1 MSSITVSSLVLG
13 SLTVEVDGSDSVLA
27 LSVLGTA
34 PASLSIELGTPG
46 ATGTAATI
54 AVGTTTTLSPGASAT
69 VANVGTSSAAVFNF
83 GIPSG
88 LTGAAGATGATGSP
102 GTAATIA
109 AGTTTTGAPGSSA
122 TVTNSGTTSA
132 AVFDFAIPRGDVG
145 ATGATGATG
154 AAGPGV
160 AVGGSTGQF
169 LSKASGTNYDTAWS
183 TIVPGDRYLT
193 TSTTSLTINNAT
205 KTLTVGTGLSY
216 TTTQNVTISYDAS
229 NHMHGEV
236 LTYNSGTGVMTVDV
250 NHHTGSGTYAAWT
263 VNVGGVT
270 PVTSTAWGSITGT
283 LSAQTDLQTA
293 LDAKSPLASPTFT
306 GVPAAPTATAG
317 TNTTQLATTAFVTTA
332 DNLKANLASPT
343 FTGTP
348 TLPTGT
354 IATTQSPGNNTTALA
369 TTAFVTA
376 ATPAASTTV
385 SGLVELATS
394 EEAILGASTTLA
406 PTSFSAKA
414 AIMSSDWSPIYRSG
428 FTASTSG
435 TGAGCTLGS
444 TNTLYQ
450 LPTSGSTGHSYARTY
465 GISQIDQLTNLWADD
480 TNLFLNFAK
489 RIWISGRNY
498 ITFPA
503 ISNMI
508 ARVTFGKAEANGV
521 GDLAVRGIGWKYTT
535 GASQFVQL
543 MVHNGTTLTT
553 VNSSFTPTSVAF
565 SWDIISEGNGNVT
578 LYINGSSVAT
588 TSAGPST
595 RAVSGQCLYQEEA
608 VVNGTIPNAFCR
620 LYGARGAIY
629 VQR

>member
-13 SLTVEVDGSDSVLA
+13 SLTVEVDGSDSTLA

-69 VANVGTSSAAVFNF
+69 VANVGTTSAAVFNF

-122 TVTNSGTTSA
+122 SVTNSGTSGA

-160 AVGGSTGQF
+160 AVGGTTGQ
-169 LSKASGTNYDTAWS
+169 LLAKASGTNYDTTW
-183 TIVPGDRYLT
+183 TTVVPGDRYLT

-216 TTTQNVTISYDAS
+216 TPTQNVTISYDAS

-270 PVTSTAWGSITGT
+270 PVTSTAWGAITGT

-293 LDAKSPLASPTFT
+293 LDAKSP
-306 GVPAAPTATAG
+306 
-317 TNTTQLATTAFVTTA
+317 
-332 DNLKANLASPT
+332 LASPT

-376 ATPAASTTV
+376 AVPAFATTAQALIPTSTTV
-385 SGLVELATS
+385 ALS
-394 EEAILGASTTLA
+394 
-406 PTSFSAKA
+406 PDA
-414 AIMSSDWSPIYRSG
+414 AREMIMYPGYIQMYG
-428 FTASTSG
+428 GGNIGTSG
-435 TGAGCTLGS
+435 TGAGAIITFASQRWHGLAGPNTGVAGYAGYVFDYSFSGIGMAAMTRGVSAFSRKWNSKIWASGRTILGQYAE
-444 TNTLYQ
+444 L
-450 LPTSGSTGHSYARTY
+450 TSGYNGDANTTARIMVGGRST
-465 GISQIDQLTNLWADD
+465 
-480 TNLFLNFAK
+480 
-489 RIWISGRNY
+489 
-498 ITFPA
+498 
-503 ISNMI
+503 
-508 ARVTFGKAEANGV
+508 
-521 GDLAVRGIGWKYTT
+521 LATGGMLSSENGIGWKVAGGGSAALVLTV
-535 GASQFVQL
+535 S
-543 MVHNGTTLTT
+543 NGTTLTEVT
-553 VNSSFTPTSVAF
+553 SSFTPTLQQVFDWKIYSDGA
-565 SWDIISEGNGNVT
+565 GNVT
-578 LYINGSSVAT
+578 LWVNDSQVAT
-588 TSAGPST
+588 STGGPTLST
-595 RAVSGQCLYQEEA
+595 AESYNFYLEIVDQTASTATRFAMG
-608 VVNGTIPNAFCR
+608 NFGTKVFWAQPS
-620 LYGARGAIY
+620 
-629 VQR
+629 

>member
-13 SLTVEVDGSDSVLA
+13 SLTVEVDGSDSILA

-54 AVGTTTTLSPGASAT
+54 AVGTTSTLSPGDSAT

-88 LTGAAGATGATGSP
+88 LTGATGATGATGSP

-109 AGTTTTGAPGSSA
+109 AGTTTTGAPGSFAS
-122 TVTNSGTTSA
+122 VTNSGTTSA

-160 AVGGSTGQF
+160 AVGGTTGQ
-169 LSKASGTNYDTAWS
+169 LLAKASGTNYDTTW
-183 TIVPGDRYLT
+183 TTVVPGDRYLT
-193 TSTTSLTINNAT
+193 TSTTSLTINNVT

-216 TTTQNVTISYDAS
+216 TPTQNVTIAYDAS

-270 PVTSTAWGSITGT
+270 PVTSTAWGAITGT

-293 LDAKSPLASPTFT
+293 LD
-306 GVPAAPTATAG
+306 
-317 TNTTQLATTAFVTTA
+317 
-332 DNLKANLASPT
+332 LKANIASQT

-376 ATPAASTTV
+376 AVPAFATVTDVINNLTSSTTSVNPLTLVNGLCNPNVRNLCFMSSTAV
-385 SGLVELATS
+385 SGSYTN
-394 EEAILGASTTLA
+394 AIS
-406 PTSFSAKA
+406 SAG
-414 AIMSSDWSPIYRSG
+414 RSG
-428 FTASTSG
+428 YYFGKTDVTAGYNNSNWRIINWSKKVILSG
-435 TGAGCTLGS
+435 RSMMGS
-444 TNTLYQ
+444 TDYATNYNGDANT
-450 LPTSGSTGHSYARTY
+450 TCRV
-465 GISQIDQLTNLWADD
+465 
-480 TNLFLNFAK
+480 FLG
-489 RIWISGRNY
+489 GRAA
-498 ITFPA
+498 T
-503 ISNMI
+503 
-508 ARVTFGKAEANGV
+508 
-521 GDLAVRGIGWKYTT
+521 YTT
-535 GASQFVQL
+535 GSITQKGISLYKVGGNSSAVQL
-543 MVHNGTTLTT
+543 QVHNGTSAAT
-553 VNSSFTPTSVAF
+553 VASSFTPATGEAF
-565 SWDIISEGNGNVT
+565 SWTLYSDGAGNVT

-588 TSAGPST
+588 SSAGPTGNST
-595 RAVSGQCLYQEEA
+595 AYYTMYGEQVEATASAAVRQ
-608 VVNGTIPNAFCR
+608 I
-620 LYGARGAIY
+620 LYGFGGQLYIET
-629 VQR
+629 

>member
-13 SLTVEVDGSDSVLA
+13 SLTVEVDGSDSILA

-54 AVGTTTTLSPGASAT
+54 AVGTTTTLSPGDSAT

-122 TVTNSGTTSA
+122 SVTNSGTSGA

-160 AVGGSTGQF
+160 AVGGTTGQ
-169 LSKASGTNYDTAWS
+169 LLAKASGTNYDTTW
-183 TIVPGDRYLT
+183 TTVVPGDRYLT

-216 TTTQNVTISYDAS
+216 TPTQNVTISYDAS

-270 PVTSTAWGSITGT
+270 PVTSTAWGAITGT

-306 GVPAAPTATAG
+306 G
-317 TNTTQLATTAFVTTA
+317 
-332 DNLKANLASPT
+332 
-343 FTGTP
+343 TP

-354 IATTQSPGNNTTALA
+354 IATTQSPGNNTPALA

-376 ATPAASTTV
+376 AVPAFATVTDVINNLTSSTTSVNPLTLVNGLCNPNVRNLCFISNTAV
-385 SGLVELATS
+385 SGS
-394 EEAILGASTTLA
+394 GASGG
-406 PTSFSAKA
+406 SSSAA
-414 AIMSSDWSPIYRSG
+414 TVARESYTNAISSAGRAGYYFGKTDVSPGYTNSNWRIINWSKKVILSGRSMM
-428 FTASTSG
+428 
-435 TGAGCTLGS
+435 GS
-444 TNTLYQ
+444 TDYSTNYNGDANTTCRIFLGGRAA
-450 LPTSGSTGHSYARTY
+450 TFTTGSITQK
-465 GISQIDQLTNLWADD
+465 GISLY
-480 TNLFLNFAK
+480 K
-489 RIWISGRNY
+489 
-498 ITFPA
+498 
-503 ISNMI
+503 
-508 ARVTFGKAEANGV
+508 V
-521 GDLAVRGIGWKYTT
+521 GGNSSA
-535 GASQFVQL
+535 VQL
-543 MVHNGTTLTT
+543 QVHNGTSATT
-553 VNSSFTPTSVAF
+553 VASSFTPATGEAF
-565 SWDIISEGNGNVT
+565 SWTLYSDGAGNVT

-588 TSAGPST
+588 SSAGPTGNST
-595 RAVSGQCLYQEEA
+595 AHYTMYGEQVEATASAAVRQ
-608 VVNGTIPNAFCR
+608 I
-620 LYGARGAIY
+620 LYGFGGQLYIET
-629 VQR
+629 

>member
-13 SLTVEVDGSDSVLA
+13 SLTVEVDGSDSILA

-83 GIPSG
+83 GIP
-88 LTGAAGATGATGSP
+88 TGPTGPSGATGATGSP

-122 TVTNSGTTSA
+122 SVTNSGTTSA

-160 AVGGSTGQF
+160 AVGGTTGQ
-169 LSKASGTNYDTAWS
+169 LLAKASGTNYDTTW
-183 TIVPGDRYLT
+183 TTVVPGDRYLT

-216 TTTQNVTISYDAS
+216 TPTQNVTISYDAS

-270 PVTSTAWGSITGT
+270 PVTSTAWGAITGT

-293 LDAKSPLASPTFT
+293 LDLKAPLASPALT
-306 GVPAAPTATAG
+306 GTPTAPTASAATS
-317 TNTTQLATTAFVTTA
+317 TTQLATTAFVTTA

-348 TLPTGT
+348 AAPTATAGT
-354 IATTQSPGNNTTALA
+354 NTTQLA

-376 ATPAASTTV
+376 AVPAIATTAQALIPTSTTV
-385 SGLVELATS
+385 ALSPDAGREM
-394 EEAILGASTTLA
+394 IMYPGYIQMYGGGNLG
-406 PTSFSAKA
+406 
-414 AIMSSDWSPIYRSG
+414 
-428 FTASTSG
+428 TSG
-435 TGAGCTLGS
+435 TGAGATITFASQRWHALAGPNTSVAGYGAYVFDYTFSGIGMAAMTRGVTALGRKWNS
-444 TNTLYQ
+444 KIWASGRTILGQYAET
-450 LPTSGSTGHSYARTY
+450 TSGFNGDANTT
-465 GISQIDQLTNLWADD
+465 
-480 TNLFLNFAK
+480 
-489 RIWISGRNY
+489 
-498 ITFPA
+498 
-503 ISNMI
+503 
-508 ARVTFGKAEANGV
+508 ARVMV
-521 GDLAVRGIGWKYTT
+521 GGRSNLATGGMVSSENGIGWKVAGGGSAALVLTV
-535 GASQFVQL
+535 S
-543 MVHNGTTLTT
+543 NGTTLTEVT
-553 VNSSFTPTSVAF
+553 SSFTPTLQQVFDWKIYSDGA
-565 SWDIISEGNGNVT
+565 GNVT
-578 LYINGSSVAT
+578 LWVNDSQVAT
-588 TSAGPST
+588 STGGPTTSTAENYNYYLEIVDQTASTATRFAMGNFGTKVFWAQPS
-595 RAVSGQCLYQEEA
+595 
-608 VVNGTIPNAFCR
+608 
-620 LYGARGAIY
+620 
-629 VQR
+629 

>member
-13 SLTVEVDGSDSVLA
+13 SLTVEVDGSDSILA

-83 GIPSG
+83 GIP
-88 LTGAAGATGATGSP
+88 TGQTGPSGATGATGSP

-122 TVTNSGTTSA
+122 SVTNSGTTSA

-160 AVGGSTGQF
+160 AVGGTTGQ
-169 LSKASGTNYDTAWS
+169 LLAKASGTNYDTTW
-183 TIVPGDRYLT
+183 TTVVPGDRYLT

-216 TTTQNVTISYDAS
+216 TPTQNITIAYDAS

-270 PVTSTAWGSITGT
+270 PVTSTAWGAITGT
-283 LSAQTDLQTA
+283 LSAQVDLQGS
-293 LDAKSPLASPTFT
+293 LDLKAPLASPALT
-306 GVPAAPTATAG
+306 GTPTAPTASAATS
-317 TNTTQLATTAFVTTA
+317 TTQLATTAFVTTA
-332 DNLKANLASPT
+332 DNLKSNIASPT

-348 TLPTGT
+348 AAPTATAGT
-354 IATTQSPGNNTTALA
+354 NTTQIA

-376 ATPAASTTV
+376 AVPALATDTQARQGISDTTASSPFDVVSTMMTSGFRPNLVWSTTTSGAGAGASNAASAYIQINGPNVGVAGYAIAYTTQYLALSSGFGPTVLRFNKPMRLSGSLDNFSSAWPGDANNEMKIWVGNSPSGGLPPTSYGDPTTPA
-385 SGLVELATS
+385 
-394 EEAILGASTTLA
+394 
-406 PTSFSAKA
+406 
-414 AIMSSDWSPIYRSG
+414 
-428 FTASTSG
+428 
-435 TGAGCTLGS
+435 
-444 TNTLYQ
+444 
-450 LPTSGSTGHSYARTY
+450 
-465 GISQIDQLTNLWADD
+465 
-480 TNLFLNFAK
+480 
-489 RIWISGRNY
+489 
-498 ITFPA
+498 
-503 ISNMI
+503 
-508 ARVTFGKAEANGV
+508 
-521 GDLAVRGIGWKYTT
+521 IGWKKIG
-535 GASQFVQL
+535 GASSVFQL
-543 MVHNGTTLTT
+543 MVHNGTTLTL
-553 VNSSFTPTSVAF
+553 VNSSTTLTNGIVTDWEVRS
-565 SWDIISEGNGNVT
+565 DGNGNVA
-578 LYINGSSVAT
+578 LLINGTSVAT
-588 TSAGPST
+588 TSAGPTTNNANIASVFH
-595 RAVSGQCLYQEEA
+595 AVGQTA
-608 VVNGTIPNAFCR
+608 SATAR
-620 LYGARGAIY
+620 LLLGAYYTKLWVAP
-629 VQR
+629 QD

>member
-13 SLTVEVDGSDSVLA
+13 SLTVEVDGSDSILA

-54 AVGTTTTLSPGASAT
+54 AVGTTTTLSPGDSAT

-88 LTGAAGATGATGSP
+88 LTGATGATGATGSP

-122 TVTNSGTTSA
+122 SVTNSGTTSA
-132 AVFDFAIPRGDVG
+132 AVFDFTIPRGDVG

-160 AVGGSTGQF
+160 AVGGTTGQ
-169 LSKASGTNYDTAWS
+169 LLAKASGTNYDTTW
-183 TIVPGDRYLT
+183 TTVVPGDRYLT

-216 TTTQNVTISYDAS
+216 TPTQNITIAYDAS

-270 PVTSTAWGSITGT
+270 PVTSTAWGAITGT

-293 LDAKSPLASPTFT
+293 LDAKSP
-306 GVPAAPTATAG
+306 
-317 TNTTQLATTAFVTTA
+317 
-332 DNLKANLASPT
+332 LASPT

-376 ATPAASTTV
+376 AVPAIATTAQALIPTSTTV
-385 SGLVELATS
+385 ALSPDAGREM
-394 EEAILGASTTLA
+394 IMYPGYIQMYGGGNLG
-406 PTSFSAKA
+406 
-414 AIMSSDWSPIYRSG
+414 
-428 FTASTSG
+428 TSG
-435 TGAGCTLGS
+435 TGAGATITFASQRWHALAGPNTSVAGYGAYVFDYTFSGIGMAAMTRGVTALGRKWNS
-444 TNTLYQ
+444 KIWASGRTILGQYAET
-450 LPTSGSTGHSYARTY
+450 TSGFNGDANTT
-465 GISQIDQLTNLWADD
+465 
-480 TNLFLNFAK
+480 
-489 RIWISGRNY
+489 
-498 ITFPA
+498 
-503 ISNMI
+503 
-508 ARVTFGKAEANGV
+508 ARVMV
-521 GDLAVRGIGWKYTT
+521 GGRSNLATGGMVSSENGIGWKVAGGGSAALVLTV
-535 GASQFVQL
+535 S
-543 MVHNGTTLTT
+543 NGTTLTEVT
-553 VNSSFTPTSVAF
+553 SSFTPTLQQVFDWKIYSDGA
-565 SWDIISEGNGNVT
+565 GNVT
-578 LYINGSSVAT
+578 LWVNDSQVAT
-588 TSAGPST
+588 STGGPTLST
-595 RAVSGQCLYQEEA
+595 AESYNFYLEIVDQTASTATRFAMG
-608 VVNGTIPNAFCR
+608 NFGTKVFWAQPS
-620 LYGARGAIY
+620 
-629 VQR
+629 

>member
-13 SLTVEVDGSDSVLA
+13 SLTVEVDGSDSILA

-88 LTGAAGATGATGSP
+88 LTGATGATGATGSP

-160 AVGGSTGQF
+160 AVGGTTGQ
-169 LSKASGTNYDTAWS
+169 LLAKASGTNYDTTW
-183 TIVPGDRYLT
+183 TTVVPGDRYLT

-216 TTTQNVTISYDAS
+216 TPTQNVTIAYDAS

-250 NHHTGSGTYAAWT
+250 NHHTGSGTYAVWT

-270 PVTSTAWGSITGT
+270 PATSTAWGAITGT

-317 TNTTQLATTAFVTTA
+317 TNTTQLATTEFVTTA

-376 ATPAASTTV
+376 AVPAFATVTDVINNLTSSTTSV
-385 SGLVELATS
+385 NPLTLINGLCNPNVRNLC
-394 EEAILGASTTLA
+394 
-406 PTSFSAKA
+406 
-414 AIMSSDWSPIYRSG
+414 IMSSTAVSGSGASGGSASAAAVARESYTNAISSAGRSG
-428 FTASTSG
+428 YYFGKTDVTAGYNNSNWRIINWSKKVILSG
-435 TGAGCTLGS
+435 RSMMGS
-444 TNTLYQ
+444 TDYSTNYNGDANT
-450 LPTSGSTGHSYARTY
+450 TCR
-465 GISQIDQLTNLWADD
+465 I
-480 TNLFLNFAK
+480 FLG
-489 RIWISGRNY
+489 GRAA
-498 ITFPA
+498 T
-503 ISNMI
+503 
-508 ARVTFGKAEANGV
+508 
-521 GDLAVRGIGWKYTT
+521 YTT
-535 GASQFVQL
+535 GSITQKGISLYKVGGNSSAVQL
-543 MVHNGTTLTT
+543 QVHNGTSAAT
-553 VNSSFTPTSVAF
+553 VASSFTPATGEAF
-565 SWDIISEGNGNVT
+565 SWTLYSDGAGNVT

-588 TSAGPST
+588 SSAGPTGNST
-595 RAVSGQCLYQEEA
+595 AYYTMYGEQVEATASAAVRQ
-608 VVNGTIPNAFCR
+608 I
-620 LYGARGAIY
+620 LYGFGGQLYIET
-629 VQR
+629 

>member
-13 SLTVEVDGSDSVLA
+13 SLTVEVDGSDSILA

-54 AVGTTTTLSPGASAT
+54 AVGTTTTLSPGDSAT

-88 LTGAAGATGATGSP
+88 LTGATGATGATGSP

-109 AGTTTTGAPGSSA
+109 AGTTTTGAPGSFAS
-122 TVTNSGTTSA
+122 VTNSGTSSA

-160 AVGGSTGQF
+160 AVGGTTGQ
-169 LSKASGTNYDTAWS
+169 LLTKASGTNYDTTW
-183 TIVPGDRYLT
+183 TTVTPGDRYLT
-193 TSTTSLTINNAT
+193 TSTTSLTINNVT

-216 TTTQNVTISYDAS
+216 TPTQNVTIAYDAS

-270 PVTSTAWGSITGT
+270 PVTSTAWGAITGT

-293 LDAKSPLASPTFT
+293 LDAKSP
-306 GVPAAPTATAG
+306 
-317 TNTTQLATTAFVTTA
+317 
-332 DNLKANLASPT
+332 LASPT

-376 ATPAASTTV
+376 AVPAIATTAQALIPTSTTV
-385 SGLVELATS
+385 ALSPDAGREM
-394 EEAILGASTTLA
+394 IMYPGYIQMYGGGNLG
-406 PTSFSAKA
+406 
-414 AIMSSDWSPIYRSG
+414 
-428 FTASTSG
+428 TSG
-435 TGAGCTLGS
+435 TGAGATITFASQRWHALAGPNTSVAGYGAYVFDYTFSGIGMAAMTRGVTALGRKWNS
-444 TNTLYQ
+444 KIWASGRTILGQYAET
-450 LPTSGSTGHSYARTY
+450 TSGFNGDANTT
-465 GISQIDQLTNLWADD
+465 
-480 TNLFLNFAK
+480 
-489 RIWISGRNY
+489 
-498 ITFPA
+498 
-503 ISNMI
+503 
-508 ARVTFGKAEANGV
+508 ARVMV
-521 GDLAVRGIGWKYTT
+521 GGRSNLATGGMVSSENGIGWKVAGGGSAALVLTV
-535 GASQFVQL
+535 S
-543 MVHNGTTLTT
+543 NGTTLTEVT
-553 VNSSFTPTSVAF
+553 SSFTPTLQQVFDWKIYSDGA
-565 SWDIISEGNGNVT
+565 GNVT
-578 LYINGSSVAT
+578 LWVNDSQVAT
-588 TSAGPST
+588 STGGPTTSTAESYNFYLEIVDQTASTATRFAMGNFGTKVFWAQPS
-595 RAVSGQCLYQEEA
+595 
-608 VVNGTIPNAFCR
+608 
-620 LYGARGAIY
+620 
-629 VQR
+629 

>member
-13 SLTVEVDGSDSVLA
+13 SLTVEVNGSDSVLA

-88 LTGAAGATGATGSP
+88 LTGATGATGATGSP

-122 TVTNSGTTSA
+122 SVTNSGTTSA

-160 AVGGSTGQF
+160 AVGGTTGQ
-169 LSKASGTNYDTAWS
+169 LLAKASGTNYDTTW
-183 TIVPGDRYLT
+183 TTVVPGDRYLT

-216 TTTQNVTISYDAS
+216 TPTQNITIAYDAS

-270 PVTSTAWGSITGT
+270 PVTSTAWGAITGT

-348 TLPTGT
+348 AAPTATAGT
-354 IATTQSPGNNTTALA
+354 NTTQLA

-394 EEAILGASTTLA
+394 EEAILGASTTLT

-414 AIMSSDWSPIYRSG
+414 AIMSSDWSPILRAG
-428 FTASTSG
+428 FAATTSG
-435 TGAGCTLGS
+435 TGAGCTIGW
-444 TNTLYQ
+444 TNTFYQ
-450 LPTSGSTGHSYARTY
+450 LPTSGSTGHSYGRTY
-465 GISQIDQLTNLWADD
+465 GTNQVDQITNLWADD
-480 TNLFLNFAK
+480 TNLFVSFAK
-489 RIWISGRNY
+489 RIWISGRSY
-498 ITFPA
+498 ITYPA

-608 VVNGTIPNAFCR
+608 VVNGTIPNPYCR

>member
-13 SLTVEVDGSDSVLA
+13 SLTVEVDGSDSILA

-83 GIPSG
+83 GIP
-88 LTGAAGATGATGSP
+88 TGQTGPTGATGATGSP

-160 AVGGSTGQF
+160 AVGGTTGQ
-169 LSKASGTNYDTAWS
+169 LLAKASGTNYDTTW
-183 TIVPGDRYLT
+183 TTVTPGDRYLT

-216 TTTQNVTISYDAS
+216 TPTQNVTIAYDAS

-236 LTYNSGTGVMTVDV
+236 LTYDSGTGVMTVDV

-270 PVTSTAWGSITGT
+270 PVTSTAWGAITGT

-317 TNTTQLATTAFVTTA
+317 TNTTQLATTAFVTA
-332 DNLKANLASPT
+332 AVP
-343 FTGTP
+343 
-348 TLPTGT
+348 
-354 IATTQSPGNNTTALA
+354 
-369 TTAFVTA
+369 AFATA
-376 ATPAASTTV
+376 AETRSGTSTTT
-385 SGLVELATS
+385 SIHPRDLAWSRQSNSNRSLTPS
-394 EEAILGASTTLA
+394 VGQFTSTT
-406 PTSFSAKA
+406 
-414 AIMSSDWSPIYRSG
+414 
-428 FTASTSG
+428 
-435 TGAGCTLGS
+435 TGAGAGGQLGIFQRQSYCTGVGTHNYSTRVAASHFNMGLYVGTGGS
-444 TNTLYQ
+444 SNNSQ
-450 LPTSGSTGHSYARTY
+450 LNYSG
-465 GISQIDQLTNLWADD
+465 L
-480 TNLFLNFAK
+480 
-489 RIWISGRNY
+489 IWIS
-498 ITFPA
+498 
-503 ISNMI
+503 
-508 ARVTFGKAEANGV
+508 ARWYLDMATANNTVRTKFGHG
-521 GDLAVRGIGWKYTT
+521 Y
-535 GASQFVQL
+535 GASVTGNLNSRGFGVKVSNRGGAL
-543 MVHNGTTLTT
+543 VLCHHNGTTSTETT
-553 VNSSFTPTSVAF
+553 SSFTPAQYEVF
-565 SWDIISEGNGNVT
+565 DWDIISQSGTVT
-578 LYINGSSVAT
+578 LYVNGSSVASSST
-588 TSAGPST
+588 AVPTGLQGGDFGWQSENVTVTSNTYTSVLNEFAGNIFAT
-595 RAVSGQCLYQEEA
+595 A
-608 VVNGTIPNAFCR
+608 
-620 LYGARGAIY
+620 
-629 VQR
+629 